1 MTIKVSKPE
10 INIREALSDLKQD
23 TGLKGQELM
32 RADTVAEARTLISA
46 GRKNLIINGGMGVA
60 QRSTSAITVAN
71 DSNEGYQTID
81 RMFTTFNASI
91 GGAVTVQRV
100 DDAPAGIV
108 NALKYVV
115 TSTTTP
121 SGNQYF
127 GLEHKLESQ
136 NLQSVGYGT
145 AEAKD
150 MTLSFYMKSS
160 NYSGSV
166 SIAAYHSDAVR
177 YFTATAGTP
186 NTAWKKYSVVI
197 PANTASTFNKSDNGE
212 GLRLRI
218 TLDCSSTNKV
228 ASSPTGWTSTRSDA
242 ITGDGHFMATSGN
255 DIYITGIQLE
265 LGSVATEFEHRSY
278 GEELALCQRYWQQSY
293 EIGTQAGTATSA
305 GCYQNRTGSSTSGMY
320 RHITLPVGMRTSPTI
335 KLYGTS
341 STTNTV
347 GKWRGS
353 GDTAISMSSTY
364 PSYNSFNVTGT
375 MNQNYTY
382 LSGHWTAD
390 AEL

>member
-1 MTIKVSKPE
+1 MAIKVSKPS
-10 INIREALSDLKQD
+10 INLREALSDLKQD

-32 RADTVAEARTLISA
+32 RADTVAEARTAIGA

-81 RMFTTFNASI
+81 RMLTIFNASI

-278 GEELALCQRYWQQSY
+278 GEELALCQRYYQVLNF
-293 EIGTQAGTATSA
+293 SA
-305 GCYQNRTGSSTSGMY
+305 YGPLDGYYGSGNYMHWCSVRPVRMRADPAST
-320 RHITLPVGMRTSPTI
+320 IT
-335 KLYGTS
+335 YGTVHNL
-341 STTNTV
+341 TDNPYIHT
-347 GKWRGS
+347 
-353 GDTAISMSSTY
+353 GDNAENCWVSAR
-364 PSYNSFNVTGT
+364 
-375 MNQNYTY
+375 
-382 LSGHWTAD
+382 AD
-390 AEL
+390 ATGRAYAVFTKYIAQSEL